1 MKYKLLAL
9 DIDGTI
15 VDENGV
21 LSTRTSESIIQAQ
34 QRGIVVVLATGRRLT
49 STLPIAHELQLT
61 NLLVVH
67 NGAVVFDQNRK
78 KNVLKHGIDLLI
90 AQDILEMA
98 HANSIN
104 YLVFTGESAGEIG
117 IAPTGSWAESEDL
130 LGVYLNETAS
140 FQDEV
145 ILNEDPIRIS
155 IIDRKEKI
163 EPMYQSLMEK
173 HGENLN
179 AMLFGEDRGIW
190 LGIEIVPGNCHKGFG
205 LMYVAD
211 YLGINSKEVI
221 AVGDNVNDMEMLA
234 WAGLGIAMENATP
247 ELKSNADYIAPSIKD
262 DGVSKII
269 KEFLL

>member
-130 LGVYLNETAS
+130 LGVYL
-140 FQDEV
+140 
-145 ILNEDPIRIS
+145 
-155 IIDRKEKI
+155 
-163 EPMYQSLMEK
+163 
-173 HGENLN
+173 
-179 AMLFGEDRGIW
+179 
-190 LGIEIVPGNCHKGFG
+190 
-205 LMYVAD
+205 
-211 YLGINSKEVI
+211 
-221 AVGDNVNDMEMLA
+221 
-234 WAGLGIAMENATP
+234 
-247 ELKSNADYIAPSIKD
+247 
-262 DGVSKII
+262 
-269 KEFLL
+269 